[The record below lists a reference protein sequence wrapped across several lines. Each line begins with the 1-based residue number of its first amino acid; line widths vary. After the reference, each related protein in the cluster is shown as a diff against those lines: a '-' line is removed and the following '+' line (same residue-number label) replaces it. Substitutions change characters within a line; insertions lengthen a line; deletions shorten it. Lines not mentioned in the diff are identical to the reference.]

1 MFEAFLNKVII
12 YRNSSE
18 MYWNQNQKTSLQKTD
33 NKNLLMK
40 KLILLFVAISIF
52 SCKAKQENHQV
63 KTGENISITASEVKE
78 TVSFLASDDQMGR
91 GTGSV
96 GIDVSANYIEK
107 QLKEFGVKPYYDTY
121 RDHFKVQEMD
131 AYNVVGFL
139 EGTDAT
145 LKNEIIIIGAHYDHI
160 GTKAKMVA
168 SDSIANGANDNAAGT
183 SSVLAMARYFGAKKS
198 NKRSLMFVLFS
209 AEEMGLLGSKHLANR
224 LKDENA
230 NLYTVVN
237 MEMIGVPFKDRDYV
251 AFLTGYGKSNMAEK
265 INAYVGA
272 NFLGESEVAKQ
283 YNLFKASDNYPFYDV
298 FKMPSHTISSCD
310 LSNYD
315 FYHHVGDEID
325 KLDYD
330 HMASLINQLIPGIEK
345 MSNTATQEIKMHD
358 E

>member
-1 MFEAFLNKVII
+1 
-12 YRNSSE
+12 
-18 MYWNQNQKTSLQKTD
+18 
-33 NKNLLMK
+33 MK
-40 KLILLFVAISIF
+40 KLIILFVVINIF
-52 SCKAKQENHQV
+52 GCKAKQENQQFQV
-63 KTGENISITASEVKE
+63 VEDVVITANEVKE
-78 TVSFLASDDQMGR
+78 TVSFLASDTQKGR
-91 GTGSV
+91 GTGGD
-96 GIDVSANYIEK
+96 GIDASANYIEK
-107 QLKEFGVKPYYDTY
+107 QLISFGIKPYYNTY
-121 RDHFKVQEMD
+121 RDPFKVQEMD

-139 EGTDAT
+139 EGSDAK

-160 GTKAKMVA
+160 GTKAKMVE

-183 SSVLAMARYFGAKKS
+183 SAVLAMARYFGAKKT

-251 AFLTGYGKSNMAEK
+251 AFVTGYGKSNMAEK
-265 INAYVGA
+265 INSYIGSQ
-272 NFLGESEVAKQ
+272 FLGESEVAKQ
-283 YNLFKASDNYPFYDV
+283 YNLFRASDNYPFYEV

-315 FYHHVGDEID
+315 FYHHVDDEID
-325 KLDYD
+325 QLDYD

-345 MSNTATQEIKMHD
+345 MSNTTTQEIKMND